1 MTEKTLPE
9 AITITVATS
18 VDHETAAR
26 YYQLYRDTFSEL
38 ATRAVA
44 RQLLHEEEFMEEM
57 DDERVMKYLAWSAEG
72 ELIGMS
78 TLTRDLSTVP
88 WISPDYFA
96 HHYPEHTA
104 RNAVFYLG
112 FTLVERRRRQAQ
124 VFQAM
129 ISTIVEL
136 LVEERAVCGYDLC
149 AFNDKI
155 VGLGPSIERL
165 LHRNAGLTLTE
176 VDLQTYYS
184 AVFDGTVPPAP
195 PAPAEAP

>member
-1 MTEKTLPE
+1 MNETTER
-9 AITITVATS
+9 ITITVATT
-18 VDHETAAR
+18 VDEATATR
-26 YYQLYRDTFSEL
+26 YFGLYRDTFSEL

-44 RQLLHEEEFMEEM
+44 RQLLHEAEFMEEM
-57 DDERVMKYLAWSAEG
+57 EDERVMKYLAWDEDG

-112 FTLVERRRRQAQ
+112 FTLVDRRRRKSQI
-124 VFQAM
+124 FQAM
-129 ISTIVEL
+129 IETIVEL

-149 AFNDKI
+149 SFNDQVI
-155 VGLGPSIERL
+155 GLGPSIERL
-165 LHRNAGLTLTE
+165 LHRNAGLQLSV
-176 VDLQTYYS
+176 VDVQTYYS
-184 AVFDGTVPPAP
+184 AVFDGSGPPDRALP
-195 PAPAEAP
+195 

>member
-1 MTEKTLPE
+1 MGRAVTGQVAQGAL
-9 AITITVATS
+9 TITVATA
-18 VDHETAAR
+18 VDEQTATR
-26 YYQLYRDTFSEL
+26 YYQLYRRTFSEL

-44 RQLLHEEEFMEEM
+44 RQLLHEEEFMDEM
-57 DDERVMKYLAWSAEG
+57 YDERVMKYLAWSPEG

-88 WISPDYFA
+88 WISPEYYA
-96 HHYPEHTA
+96 HHYPDHTA

-112 FTLVERRRRQAQ
+112 FTLVDQQRRQAQ

-149 AFNDKI
+149 AFNDRV

-176 VDLQTYYS
+176 VDLQTYYA
-184 AVFDGTVPPAP
+184 AVFDGTVPSK
-195 PAPAEAP
+195 ESQ